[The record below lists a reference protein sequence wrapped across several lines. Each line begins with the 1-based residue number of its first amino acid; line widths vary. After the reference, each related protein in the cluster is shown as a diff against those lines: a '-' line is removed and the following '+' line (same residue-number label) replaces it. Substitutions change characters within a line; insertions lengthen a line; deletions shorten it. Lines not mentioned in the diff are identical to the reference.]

1 MNGIIITLNDKGKT
15 FTVVEGESI
24 KIQLSENPTTGYRWE
39 IKTLNANVIAF
50 KDSNFSTDLGTG
62 VGGGGTRTFNF
73 NIRSSGTSKISL
85 RLRREWEPEN
95 LKIDQFEVLIQA
107 TKKGD

>member
-1 MNGIIITLNDKGKT
+1 MNGIILTQNDKGKT
-15 FTVVEGESI
+15 CTVVEGDSI

-39 IKTLNANVIAF
+39 ILTLNANVIAF

-62 VGGGGTRTFNF
+62 IGGGGTRTFTF
-73 NIRSSGTSKISL
+73 NIRSPGTSKISL
-85 RLRREWEPEN
+85 RLRREWEPKN
-95 LKIDQFEVLIQA
+95 MMIDHFEVLIQA

>member
-1 MNGIIITLNDKGKT
+1 MNGIIITQNDKGKT
-15 FTVVEGESI
+15 FTVVEGDSI
-24 KIQLSENPTTGYRWE
+24 KIQLSENPTTGHRWE
-39 IKTLNANVIAF
+39 IKTLNANVTEL
-50 KDSNFSTDLGTG
+50 KNSNFFMDLGTG

-85 RLRREWEPEN
+85 KLRREWEPE
-95 LKIDQFEVLIQA
+95 KMVIDQFEVLIQA

>member
-1 MNGIIITLNDKGKT
+1 MLFDTMGSL
-15 FTVVEGESI
+15 SI
-24 KIQLSENPTTGYRWE
+24 MLSMGLVFLASELSENPTTGYRWE

-85 RLRREWEPEN
+85 RLRREWELEN
-95 LKIDQFEVLIQA
+95 LMIDQFEVLIQA